1 MDDPLECCDYPVFYG
16 LGLEEKSFPEN
27 GTTGS
32 APAYLTR
39 QFWRYTVATK
49 TLELSNGWVGTYD
62 VETGGVLQELHDPFG
77 NSVTFTYAPGST
89 TLTSVTQHLGNG
101 QTRTVTYSP
110 SVAQPTSMTY
120 QDSSGGPTRTWTFQ
134 WAGQPLNLTQ
144 VSPPAGP
151 SWQFSRTLQQPGPCY
166 QYFPATVGVTTPYGA
181 SVAYQF
187 TVQHLPWT
195 SSPPECIA
203 VVSSRSISGSGVPA
217 GTWTFNLPM
226 AYGGSPRFTKT
237 SSVTTPL
244 GRVVSFTH
252 DTYHAFGM
260 GIVLSSQ
267 FLTRKEI
274 VGAAVVERTP
284 TVLPFVGGL
293 SEPVI
298 ASQDVTVDGV
308 LHRSDFG
315 VRHRGA
321 VRQLPSPA
329 PDDRNR
335 QPPLVTRHGPDVRL
349 RLRAAHSG
357 PREGRDGHDCRVI
370 LQHQQRIR

>member
-166 QYFPATVGVTTPYGA
+166 QYFPATVGVTTPVRRLGGVSVHCPA
-181 SVAYQF
+181 SAVDVVTARMHRGGLVAIHQRVRRPGRDVD
-187 TVQHLPWT
+187 VQ
-195 SSPPECIA
+195 PPD
-203 VVSSRSISGSGVPA
+203 GV
-217 GTWTFNLPM
+217 
-226 AYGGSPRFTKT
+226 R
-237 SSVTTPL
+237 
-244 GRVVSFTH
+244 R
-252 DTYHAFGM
+252 
-260 GIVLSSQ
+260 I
-267 FLTRKEI
+267 
-274 VGAAVVERTP
+274 AAVH
-284 TVLPFVGGL
+284 
-293 SEPVI
+293 
-298 ASQDVTVDGV
+298 QD
-308 LHRSDFG
+308 
-315 VRHRGA
+315 
-321 VRQLPSPA
+321 
-329 PDDRNR
+329 
-335 QPPLVTRHGPDVRL
+335 
-349 RLRAAHSG
+349 
-357 PREGRDGHDCRVI
+357 
-370 LQHQQRIR
+370 